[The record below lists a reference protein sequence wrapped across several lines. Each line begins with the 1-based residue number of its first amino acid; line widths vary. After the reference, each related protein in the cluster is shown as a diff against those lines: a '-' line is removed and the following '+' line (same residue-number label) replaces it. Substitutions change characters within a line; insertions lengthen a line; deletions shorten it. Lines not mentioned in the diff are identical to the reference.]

1 MNIKHI
7 VWDWNGTLLD
17 DLWLSIK
24 AINIVLKRH
33 NLPQVNDKI
42 YLNLFIFPVI
52 EYYKKLGFDFE
63 IIFLAQKKRYE
74 IKEMPVNWIY
84 CEGTKVTWQSH
95 FKTLS
100 ELFEIK
106 LNHLLG
112 KYRI

>member
-1 MNIKHI
+1 MVI
-7 VWDWNGTLLD
+7 G
-17 DLWLSIK
+17 
-24 AINIVLKRH
+24 
-33 NLPQVNDKI
+33 
-42 YLNLFIFPVI
+42 FIFI
-52 EYYKKLGFDFE
+52 LRRLIKRIRDTQCGFKLFKGNIARELFSISRIKGFGFDFE

-74 IKEMPVNWIY
+74 IKEMPVNWVY

>member
-33 NLPQVNDKI
+33 NLPQVNDKK

-52 EYYKKLGFDFE
+52 EYYKKLGF
-63 IIFLAQKKRYE
+63 
-74 IKEMPVNWIY
+74 N
-84 CEGTKVTWQSH
+84 
-95 FKTLS
+95 FKCMYLLV
-100 ELFEIK
+100 LFVSFFTA
-106 LNHLLG
+106 
-112 KYRI
+112 